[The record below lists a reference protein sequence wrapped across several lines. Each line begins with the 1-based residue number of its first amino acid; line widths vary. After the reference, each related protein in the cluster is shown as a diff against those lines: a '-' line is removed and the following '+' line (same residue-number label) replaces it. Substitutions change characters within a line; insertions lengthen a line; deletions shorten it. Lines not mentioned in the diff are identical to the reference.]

1 MSKVKFFEVQGTQIM
16 VSNKGTED
24 YICLTDIVRSY
35 NSGSHLIDNWVRN
48 KETLDFL
55 AVWEKYNNPNFKPI
69 EFEDFKIKPGN
80 NNFTMSIKKWVSQTN
95 ATGIYA
101 KAGKYGSGTYA
112 HHKIA
117 LDFCLSLSAE
127 FKYLVYSEY
136 IAFKE
141 REAQDNNSEWSLK
154 RKLVASN
161 NRFVTDVIKNTIIPT
176 LPEDEKQWIYANE
189 MDLMNRV
196 VWGKTAS
203 QWEIENPELA
213 KEGRNMR
220 DTASLMELQLLFISQ
235 THNTL
240 LMEAGVSEHERYKIL
255 KNRLELK
262 LNSFDD
268 KKRLK

>member
-1 MSKVKFFEVQGTQIM
+1 M

-35 NSGSHLIDNWVRN
+35 KGGADLIDHWLRN
-48 KETLDFL
+48 KSTIDYLG
-55 AVWEKYNNPNFKPI
+55 VWEKYNNPNFNYAVYDSLLNQQYDK
-69 EFEDFKIKPGN
+69 
-80 NNFTMSIKKWVSQTN
+80 NFRLSVKNWVAKTN
-95 ATGIYA
+95 AIGIHA

-161 NRFVTDVIKNTIIPT
+161 NRFVTDVIKNIIMPT

-203 QWEIENPELA
+203 QWEAENPELA

-268 KKRLK
+268 KKGLK